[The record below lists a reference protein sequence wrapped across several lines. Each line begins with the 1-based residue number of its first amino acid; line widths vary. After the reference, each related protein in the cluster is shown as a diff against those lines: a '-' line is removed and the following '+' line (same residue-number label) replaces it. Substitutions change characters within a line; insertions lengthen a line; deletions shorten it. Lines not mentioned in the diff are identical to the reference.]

1 MENNKLKRH
10 GTNCISIGNKLYS
23 YETHVADI
31 SEGSMI
37 ELGWWSMTT
46 SKHVKRAA
54 NDLGLNYVKYKRQ

>member
-10 GTNCISIGNKLYS
+10 GTNCISIGDKLYS

-31 SEGSMI
+31 SGGLMV

-54 NDLGLNYVKYKRQ
+54 NALGLTYVKYNRS